1 MVRAR
6 ASRYAAWREKK
17 TLGTYK
23 VCLDTAAFHMAQ
35 MGVALLFLSSLS
47 PTLSF
52 RPAVVAPG
60 TAARGAVKSYSSY
73 SSNGQIWGPEGT
85 AGGLGEPA
93 VAEDKPAAT
102 VPDGTLWAYTGRLR
116 TEETNVR
123 QEFGGDRVA
132 TFDLDPTTMTGIT
145 KPTGFWD
152 PLGFS
157 KVDDETLLWYKHSE
171 LKHGRVCMLAFTG
184 WWLNELGIFFPNLDK
199 SSAGSPLAAW
209 EAISVRV
216 Q

>member
-1 MVRAR
+1 
-6 ASRYAAWREKK
+6 
-17 TLGTYK
+17 
-23 VCLDTAAFHMAQ
+23 

-116 TEETNVR
+116 TEEKNVR

-152 PLGFS
+152 PLGFTNGCGTALERRCARNS
-157 KVDDETLLWYKHSE
+157 HAHAAVRICHARTRCIRTRFARTAPH
-171 LKHGRVCMLAFTG
+171 AQ
-184 WWLNELGIFFPNLDK
+184 FP
-199 SSAGSPLAAW
+199 SPLLATP
-209 EAISVRV
+209 AISHSLLCAPAAPPRAASSSTARSS
-216 Q
+216 